1 MRYTMRDSLERVR
14 EGERGARVLLNR
26 RHREMMGLGSG
37 YRGMAVHTWAHST
50 GTTKCPNQITT
61 KIIRIWE
68 VSSGN

>member
-50 GTTKCPNQITT
+50 GTTKGPNQITT

-68 VSSGN
+68 VRSGS

>member
-1 MRYTMRDSLERVR
+1 
-14 EGERGARVLLNR
+14 
-26 RHREMMGLGSG
+26 MMGLGSG